1 MAHAGGVKPCVSMQ
15 VIDNELVIG
24 SPTQTTVAV
33 SDIDL
38 IVQRLACGE
47 VVYCQLYGDLVHRV
61 TRTVQMMLGGR

>member
-15 VIDNELVIG
+15 VVDGELVIG

-33 SDIDL
+33 NDIDL